1 MSDQHAE
8 FSYTDPI
15 HAARLLGGDKNGAN
29 GVVCPGPNHS
39 NHDRSLS
46 VTFSTDAPEGFVVHS
61 FADDDPIQCRDY
73 VRQKLGIPD
82 WKPNPTKS
90 EPAPK
95 PVVVCHYEYQD
106 RDSEPY
112 LRVTRLSDKSFR
124 QSHWDLDSWVKNKP
138 SGPVIPYRLPEILAR
153 PSDTLHLVEGE
164 KSADYLAGLGL
175 LASTAPGGG
184 TAFPIDPAFG
194 VWFDGQRVIA
204 YPDNDAT
211 GRKWAERVVQSIPHA
226 EIVWLPDQPIKAG
239 ADDWIQRNSL
249 AAFLAVKS
257 ADPDASDET
266 PAETGTT
273 ISATPFVWTD
283 PTLIPP
289 REWLLDTHL
298 IRKFVSLTVSPG
310 GLGKSSLALVEAMS
324 LATGRA
330 LMADTII
337 HEPDPCRVWYWNGED
352 PTDENRRRIAA
363 VAIHYGLKPA
373 DLENRL
379 FIDSGRERSIILG
392 QMTRGE
398 IELNEDFFLALET
411 EIIAQRIDLFTID
424 PFVSAHR
431 MGENDN
437 NAIDAVIKRLGTLA
451 GRCNCAVEV
460 VHHVRKPSQGSTA
473 QTDVNDARGAGALIG
488 GVRSARVLNVMAEDI
503 ATAAGVSPDIRL
515 RYFAV
520 SDGKAN
526 MAPKLAEARWRYLES
541 VCLGNQ
547 TDTRKADNVGVVTY
561 YKLPEEARNLADL
574 SDAESAAR
582 TILLTD
588 DTVRHWSGRGRKPKN
603 WIGHRI
609 MDALN
614 INDGDHDSI
623 VQKLVSGWVKDGI
636 FVTRTA
642 YEENNRVTFLT
653 VPGAG
658 ENPSEPNDDLPF

>member
-1 MSDQHAE
+1 MSEQ
-8 FSYTDPI
+8 FSYTDPA

-39 NHDRSLS
+39 QNDRSLS

-73 VRQKLGIPD
+73 VRQKLGLPD
-82 WKPNPTKS
+82 WKPAQPAKS
-90 EPAPK
+90 DPAPK

-106 RDSEPY
+106 RDGEPY

-124 QSHWDLDSWVKNKP
+124 QSHWEIDGWVKNKP

-184 TAFPIDPAFG
+184 TAFPTDPEFG

-211 GRKWAERVVQSIPHA
+211 GRKWAERVVRSIPHA
-226 EIVWLPDQPIKAG
+226 EIVWLPDQPLKAG
-239 ADDWIQRNSL
+239 ADDWIARNSL

-266 PAETGTT
+266 PTETGTT

-330 LMADTII
+330 LMADTVI

-488 GVRSARVLNVMAEDI
+488 GVRSARVLNVMGEDI
-503 ATAAGVSPDIRL
+503 ATAAGISADIRL

-561 YKLPEEARNLADL
+561 YKLPEEARAVADL
-574 SDAESAAR
+574 SDAEPTAR
-582 TILLTD
+582 MLLAGAD
-588 DTVRHWSGRGRKPKN
+588 DIRHWTGRGPVPKN
-603 WIGHRI
+603 WLGWRI
-609 MDALN
+609 ADELSIAEPDKYILN
-614 INDGDHDSI
+614 RLI
-623 VQKLVSGWVKDGI
+623 KGWIKDGV
-636 FVTRTA
+636 FSVRTGYDKNNPVA
-642 YEENNRVTFLT
+642 YLT
-653 VPGAG
+653 IPDAG
-658 ENPSEPNDDLPF
+658 HTPSESNDDLPF